1 MGRYKLCIYRFSFL
15 VMLII
20 TLLSMHRLNIADNE
34 ISKYK
39 EQIKEQQ
46 NIIEILEKKEHEI
59 ETEVEEVEEI
69 LGNSYVQTVRI
80 THYSSEETGSN
91 ITASGA
97 IARTNHTI
105 ASNTL
110 PFGTKVKINDIIY
123 TVEDTGD
130 MEDNGIDI
138 YVYNSEEAYNRGT
151 HIVDVEVYEQE
162 R

>member
-1 MGRYKLCIYRFSFL
+1 MDSYKLGIYRFAFS

-46 NIIEILEKKEHEI
+46 NIVEILEKKEHEI

-110 PFGTKVKINDIIY
+110 PFGTKVKINGIIY

-151 HIVDVEVYEQE
+151 HIVDVEVYEGM
-162 R
+162 

>member
-1 MGRYKLCIYRFSFL
+1 MDSYKLGIYRFAFL

-20 TLLSMHRLNIADNE
+20 TLLSMRRLYIADNE

-46 NIIEILEKKEHEI
+46 NISEILEKKEHEI

-69 LGNSYVQTVRI
+69 LGSSYTQTVRI

-110 PFGTKVKINDIIY
+110 PFGTKVKINGIIY

-151 HIVDVEVYEQE
+151 HIVDVEVYEGM
-162 R
+162 

>member
-1 MGRYKLCIYRFSFL
+1 MDSYKLGIYRFAFS
-15 VMLII
+15 VMIVI
-20 TLLSMHRLNIADNE
+20 TVLSMHRLDIADNE

-59 ETEVEEVEEI
+59 ETEVEEVEET

-97 IARTNHTI
+97 IAQTNHTI

-110 PFGTKVKINDIIY
+110 PFGTKVKINGIIY

-130 MEDNGIDI
+130 MEGNGIDI
-138 YVYNSEEAYNRGT
+138 YVNDSEEAYNKGT
-151 HIVDVEVYEQE
+151 HIVDVEVYEGM
-162 R
+162 

>member
-1 MGRYKLCIYRFSFL
+1 MGRYKLCIYRFAFL
-15 VMLII
+15 VMIVI
-20 TLLSMHRLNIADNE
+20 TLLSMHRLDIAYNE

-151 HIVDVEVYEQE
+151 HIVDVEVYEGM
-162 R
+162 

>member
-1 MGRYKLCIYRFSFL
+1 MDSYKLGIYRFAFL

-20 TLLSMHRLNIADNE
+20 TLLSMRRLYIADNE

-46 NIIEILEKKEHEI
+46 NISEILEKKEHEI

-110 PFGTKVKINDIIY
+110 PFGTKVKINGIIY

>member
-1 MGRYKLCIYRFSFL
+1 MI
-15 VMLII
+15 VI
-20 TLLSMHRLNIADNE
+20 TLLSMHRLDIADNE

-110 PFGTKVKINDIIY
+110 PFGTKVKINGIIY

-151 HIVDVEVYEQE
+151 HIVDVEVYEGM
-162 R
+162 

>member
-1 MGRYKLCIYRFSFL
+1 MGRYKLCIYRFAFL

-46 NIIEILEKKEHEI
+46 NIIKKEHEI

-110 PFGTKVKINDIIY
+110 SFGTKVKINGIIY

-130 MEDNGIDI
+130 MEGSGIDI
-138 YVYNSEEAYNRGT
+138 YVNDSEEAYNRGT
-151 HIVDVEVYEQE
+151 HIVDVEVYKEM
-162 R
+162 

>member
-1 MGRYKLCIYRFSFL
+1 MDSYKLCIYRFSFL

-97 IARTNHTI
+97 IAQTNHTI

-110 PFGTKVKINDIIY
+110 PFGTKVKINGIIY

-151 HIVDVEVYEQE
+151 HIVDVEVYEHGG
-162 R
+162 

>member
-1 MGRYKLCIYRFSFL
+1 MGRYKLCIYRFAFL

-110 PFGTKVKINDIIY
+110 PFGTKVKMNDIIY

-151 HIVDVEVYEQE
+151 HIVDVEVYKEM
-162 R
+162 

>member
-1 MGRYKLCIYRFSFL
+1 MDRYKLCIYRFAFL

-46 NIIEILEKKEHEI
+46 NIIEILERKEHEI

-69 LGNSYVQTVRI
+69 LGSSYTQTVRI

-97 IARTNHTI
+97 IAQTNHTI

-110 PFGTKVKINDIIY
+110 PFGTKVKINGIIY

-130 MEDNGIDI
+130 MEGNGIDI
-138 YVYNSEEAYNRGT
+138 YVNDSEEAYNRGT
-151 HIVDVEVYEQE
+151 HIVDVEVYEE
-162 R
+162 M

>member
-1 MGRYKLCIYRFSFL
+1 MDKYKLGIYRFAFS
-15 VMLII
+15 VMMVI
-20 TLLSMHRLNIADNE
+20 TVLNMHSLDTANNE

-46 NIIEILEKKEHEI
+46 NIIEILEKKEHEV
-59 ETEVEEVEEI
+59 ETEVEEVEET

-97 IARTNHTI
+97 VARTNHTI

-110 PFGTKVKINDIIY
+110 PFGTKVKINGIIY

-130 MEDNGIDI
+130 MEGNGIDI
-138 YVYNSEEAYNRGT
+138 YVNDSEEAYNRGT
-151 HIVDVEVYEQE
+151 HIVDVEVYKEM
-162 R
+162 

>member
-1 MGRYKLCIYRFSFL
+1 MDRYKLCIYRFAFS
-15 VMLII
+15 VMIVI
-20 TLLSMHRLNIADNE
+20 TLLSMHRLDIADNE

-97 IARTNHTI
+97 IAQTNHTI

-110 PFGTKVKINDIIY
+110 PFGTKVKINGIIY

-151 HIVDVEVYEQE
+151 HIVDVEVYEGM
-162 R
+162 

>member
-1 MGRYKLCIYRFSFL
+1 
-15 VMLII
+15 
-20 TLLSMHRLNIADNE
+20 MHRLNIADNE

-110 PFGTKVKINDIIY
+110 PFGTKVKINGIIY

-151 HIVDVEVYEQE
+151 HIVDVEVYEGM
-162 R
+162 